1 MYFVS
6 ATLYHVILTMTD
18 YTQYHRYHLYL
29 ELLYI
34 LLKIN
39 WFLYTGTDNSI
50 FIVFLFPEEN
60 SL

>member
-29 ELLYI
+29 KLLYI

-39 WFLYTGTDNSI
+39 WFLYTGTDNII
-50 FIVFLFPEEN
+50 FIVFLFLEKN